1 MIVLLYFDWTG
12 TTRELKSWEDKI
24 KESCQ
29 KTGVE
34 YKGLYG
40 SFSEKWNFVS
50 IFKAETFDNFLEM
63 GKHVVRHPKMPH
75 HIAEV
80 LMPQNFE
87 EGTPTSFKQW

>member
-63 GKHVVRHPKMPH
+63 GKYVVRHPRMPH